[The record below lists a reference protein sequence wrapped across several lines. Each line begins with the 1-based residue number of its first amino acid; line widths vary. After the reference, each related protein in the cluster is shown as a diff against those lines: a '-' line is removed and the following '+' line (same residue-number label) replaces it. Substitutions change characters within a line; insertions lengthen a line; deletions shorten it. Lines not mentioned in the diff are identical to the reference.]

1 MYFYSQYFRNS
12 YFRSQYFVT
21 KYFFTYVCSGQ
32 LVLDGTYIKILDGT
46 NVLIK
51 SNNCLNTDLI
61 YDVYND
67 YYKNLN
73 KLNNIKKTI
82 YSANIGQLLT
92 FGYGDFGSINST
104 IMLGLSAETSYATD
118 FDQTHE
124 TEILTDCKSEN
135 TLAKKKE
142 YYDNTLDKLNKLRK
156 IVYINK

>member
-12 YFRSQYFVT
+12 YFRSQYFVK
-21 KYFFTYVCSGQ
+21 KYFYTYVCSGQ
-32 LVLDGTYIKILDGT
+32 LILDGTYIKILDGK

-61 YDVYND
+61 YDVYDD

-73 KLNNIKKTI
+73 KLINIT
-82 YSANIGQLLT
+82 
-92 FGYGDFGSINST
+92 
-104 IMLGLSAETSYATD
+104 E

-124 TEILTDCKSEN
+124 NELLTNCQVEDP
-135 TLAKKKE
+135 LAKKKE
-142 YYDNTLDKLNKLRK
+142 YYNNTLDKLNKLKK

>member
-12 YFRSQYFVT
+12 YFRSQYFVK
-21 KYFFTYVCSGQ
+21 KYFYTYVCSGQ
-32 LVLDGTYIKILDGT
+32 LILDGTYIKVLDGK

-61 YDVYND
+61 YDVYDD

-73 KLNNIKKTI
+73 KLMNIT
-82 YSANIGQLLT
+82 
-92 FGYGDFGSINST
+92 
-104 IMLGLSAETSYATD
+104 E

-124 TEILTDCKSEN
+124 NELLTNCQTEDP
-135 TLAKKKE
+135 LAKKKE
-142 YYDNTLDKLNKLRK
+142 YYNNTLDKLNKLKK